1 MYSDESCF
9 YFPYFIE
16 DRANDIDAEEEMSRI
31 TIERVIESIT
41 SKFNLVIQEALEKA
55 SITKDLIDVVYIVGE
70 ATPLSLI

>member
-1 MYSDESCF
+1 
-9 YFPYFIE
+9 
-16 DRANDIDAEEEMSRI
+16 MSRI

-70 ATPLSLI
+70 ATPLSLIQQEIVKYFTANIKIVTKSKYNFN